1 MMRNPLRLPARSPE
15 PRSSA
20 SVTSAAVCRC
30 AGGMSEWSRSENVA
44 MGTAWRKNGGVTA
57 REPHEILPDD
67 LLDRF
72 RARAAVHYR
81 ENSFPDD
88 DLAELKDAGYLAILV
103 PQELGG
109 SGLGLAEASA
119 LQQRLAGAAP
129 ATALAINMHLVWT
142 GVAKV
147 LADRGI
153 DTLRFVQEGAVASEV
168 FAFGISEAGNDLV
181 LFGSGTDAAPL
192 ADGGYSF
199 TGTKIFT
206 SLAPVWTQLGLHG
219 LDTTSDDAPRM
230 VYAFV
235 PRSEEGSGR
244 VVVRDDWDTVGMRAT
259 QSRTTEL
266 RGAVAPADRIVRRL
280 APGPNP
286 DPLVFGIFSVFELL
300 LASVYT
306 GIARRALELAADA
319 AARRMSKR
327 TGAAYSQDPDIRWR
341 IADMAL
347 AYDALPP
354 QIAALA
360 RDVDELAD
368 HGARW
373 FSLLAGVKHRAATAA
388 KAIVDEAMLVAGGSS
403 YYSANELS
411 RLYRDVLAGLFHP
424 SDPESAHATVA
435 TAWLGPV
442 EG

>member
-1 MMRNPLRLPARSPE
+1 MTTFDPS
-15 PRSSA
+15 
-20 SVTSAAVCRC
+20 
-30 AGGMSEWSRSENVA
+30 
-44 MGTAWRKNGGVTA
+44 
-57 REPHEILPDD
+57 EILTDE
-67 LLDRF
+67 LLERF
-72 RARAAVHYR
+72 RERAAAHDR
-81 ENSFPDD
+81 DNTFPDD
-88 DLAELKDAGYLAILV
+88 DLADLKDAGYLAILV
-103 PQELGG
+103 PRELGG
-109 SGLGLAEASA
+109 SGLGLAEASL

-129 ATALAINMHLVWT
+129 ATALSINMHLVWT

-153 DTLRFVQEGAVASEV
+153 DALRFVQEGAAAGEV

-192 ADGGYSF
+192 PDGGYAF

-219 LDTTSDDAPRM
+219 LDTTSEDAPRM

-235 PRSEEGSGR
+235 PRSEVQDGR
-244 VVVRDDWDTVGMRAT
+244 IVVREDWDTLGMRAT

-266 RGAVAPADRIVRRL
+266 HGAVASADRVVRRL

-306 GIARRALELAADA
+306 GIAHRALELAVLA
-319 AARRMSKR
+319 AGKRTSKR
-327 TGAAYSQDPDIRWR
+327 TGKAYSQDPDIRWR
-341 IADMAL
+341 IAGMAL

-354 QIAALA
+354 QLESLT
-360 RDVDELAD
+360 RDVDALAD

-373 FSLLAGVKHRAATAA
+373 FSLLAGVKHRAVTAA
-388 KAIVDEAMLVAGGSS
+388 KHIVDEAVLVAGGSS
-403 YYSANELS
+403 YFTANELS

-424 SDPESAHATVA
+424 SDPESAHSTVA
-435 TAWLGPV
+435 TAWLGPLD
-442 EG
+442 E